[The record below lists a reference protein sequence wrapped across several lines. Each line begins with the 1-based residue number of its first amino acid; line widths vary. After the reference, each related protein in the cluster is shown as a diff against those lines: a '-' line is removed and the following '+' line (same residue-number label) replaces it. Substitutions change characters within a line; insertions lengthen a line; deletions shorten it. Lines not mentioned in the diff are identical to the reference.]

1 MKKEG
6 HTSLNPYLTFEG
18 NCRQALEF
26 YASALGAELNILSF
40 RGSPM
45 EKEVPEK
52 DLDKVMHATLS
63 YENLILMASDNMPGQ
78 TVSSGSNVS
87 LFIAATRREEAL
99 KFFQNLSKGG
109 SIVMPFEKTFWGAEF
124 GMCTDPFGFHWMV
137 NFEPPEEE

>member
-26 YASALGAELNILSF
+26 YASALGAELNILAF

-45 EKEVPEK
+45 EKEVREK

-87 LFIAATRREEAL
+87 LYIAATSREEAL

-124 GMCTDPFGFHWMV
+124 GMCTDPFGIHWMV
-137 NFEPPEEE
+137 NFEPPTEA